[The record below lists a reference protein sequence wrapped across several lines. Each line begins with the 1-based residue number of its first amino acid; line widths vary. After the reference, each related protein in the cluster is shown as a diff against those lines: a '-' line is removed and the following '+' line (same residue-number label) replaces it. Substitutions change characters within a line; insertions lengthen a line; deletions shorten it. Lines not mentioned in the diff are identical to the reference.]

1 LSIKVESLKS
11 KKLIGQV
18 FLERGLIDEEEL
30 RTALNLQAESR
41 EKLGKLLVDLG
52 YVSERD
58 CLAIVSA
65 HLNIPSVSASEY
77 PQVPVLENVLTFRF
91 MKQCKFVPIGLENNV
106 LTLAMTDPLDIASL
120 DSVRQAT
127 GYRVKAVLGAE
138 SEIMD
143 ILEKFYGSAAS
154 TLGRIIEGI
163 DEGDIENL
171 SDEIEDIEQLKDL
184 ASEAP
189 VIRLVNLLI
198 SKAIENRAS
207 DIHIEP
213 FEKDLKV
220 RYRIDGILH
229 DVESPPKK
237 LKAALISRVKIM
249 SKLNIAERRLPQ
261 DGRIKLKVLGK
272 DIDLR
277 VSTLPTL
284 YGESVVMRIL
294 DKSNTNLYDIRRLGF
309 PDDSRREFESL
320 IRRPHGIFL
329 VTGPTGSGKTT
340 TLYSALSTIN
350 LPDKKIIT
358 IEDPI
363 EYQMNG
369 VNQIHVN
376 PQIGLTFASGLRHIV
391 RQDPDVIMVGEIRD
405 LETAEIAI
413 RAALTG
419 HLVFSTLHTN
429 DAPSAITR
437 LIDMGAEDY
446 LIASSLLGVLAQR
459 LVRVICPHCR
469 TEVHPVPEMLDEI
482 GFRRGDPRSGP
493 DRFYE
498 GTGCENCSNTG
509 FIGRVGIYELMHIN
523 DDIRKLTVAK
533 ADSNQ
538 IRKKAIENG
547 MRPLRDDGWL
557 KVRQGVTSI
566 AEVLRVTQENLT

>member
-1 LSIKVESLKS
+1 LSIKVEALKS

-41 EKLGKLLVDLG
+41 EKIGKLLVDLG

-58 CLAIVSA
+58 CLAVVSE
-65 HLNIPSVSASEY
+65 HLGIPAISAADY
-77 PQVPVLENVLTFRF
+77 PPVPILDNVLTFRF
-91 MKQCKFVPIGLENNV
+91 MKQCKFVPIALEGNV
-106 LTLAMTDPLDIASL
+106 LTLAMTDPLDTATL
-120 DSVRQAT
+120 DSVRQST
-127 GYRVKAVLGAE
+127 GYQLKATLGAE
-138 SEIMD
+138 SEVMD

-163 DEGDIENL
+163 DEGNIENL
-171 SDEIEDIEQLKDL
+171 DEIEDIEQLKDL

-198 SKAIENRAS
+198 SKAIESRAS

-220 RYRIDGILH
+220 RYRIDGLLH

-294 DKSNTNLYDIRRLGF
+294 DKSNTSLYDIRRLGF
-309 PDDSRREFESL
+309 PEDSLREFESL

-340 TLYSALSTIN
+340 TLYSALTTIN

-363 EYQMNG
+363 EYQIDG

-376 PQIGLTFASGLRHIV
+376 AQIGLTFASGLRHIV

-429 DAPSAITR
+429 DAPSAIAR

-459 LVRVICPHCR
+459 LVRVICPSCKE
-469 TEVHPVPEMLDEI
+469 EVHPVPEMLDEI

-493 DRFYE
+493 NHFYE
-498 GTGCENCSNTG
+498 GRGCEQCSNTG
-509 FIGRVGIYELMHIN
+509 FIGRVGIYELMDIT

-566 AEVLRVTQENLT
+566 SEVLRVTQEEA